1 MAAACVVPVVLP
13 AVVAPEF
20 RSLFIPRPVILFMP
34 DVPRILVV
42 APHGSYRTS
51 AFITAAQRLG
61 VKVLLVSE
69 GKHSIVSDYAHG
81 LHIDPADEVAALEL
95 ILAEAANQPVA
106 GIVGTDDS
114 TTELAARAAKQLG
127 LPHNSPSAVQ
137 LARRKD
143 KARACLS
150 AAGLPV
156 PEHRCLFLEQPLQKQ
171 LEAVFYPAVIKP
183 VGMSGSRGVIR
194 VNNPTELNLAIQ
206 RLQSMLQQE
215 QQLDPEIANLL
226 LVERYIPGDE
236 VAVEGMLREGELQVL
251 AVFDKPD
258 PLNGPYFEETY
269 YITPSRHT
277 QDILDQLHRTVQAA
291 CKAYGL
297 EEGPVHA
304 ECRINAEGIWILEV
318 AARTIGGLCGRL
330 LQFGTGYSLEELVL
344 AQAMG
349 KALPLQATSQGAGVL
364 MIPIPEA
371 GVLKRVEGILAAQR
385 VPYIESVEIQLREGH
400 ELVPLPEGNS
410 YLGFIFSRAPTAE
423 QAEQALREAHACL
436 KIVVAPLW
444 KVNIA

>member
-1 MAAACVVPVVLP
+1 
-13 AVVAPEF
+13 
-20 RSLFIPRPVILFMP
+20 MP
-34 DVPRILVV
+34 DFPRILVI

-51 AFITAAQRLG
+51 AFITAAHRLG

-69 GKHSIVSDYAHG
+69 GKHSIVSDYAQG
-81 LHIDPADEVAALEL
+81 LHIDPTDEAAALAL
-95 ILAEAANQPVA
+95 IMAEAANESVA
-106 GIVGTDDS
+106 AIVATDDS
-114 TTELAARAAKQLG
+114 TTELAAQAARQLG
-127 LPHNSPSAVQ
+127 LPHNPPTAVK

-156 PEHRCLFLEQPLQKQ
+156 PEHRCISLDQPLQQQ
-171 LEAVFYPAVIKP
+171 LEAVVYPLVIKP

-194 VNNPTELNLAIQ
+194 VNNQTELNQAVQ
-206 RLQSMLQQE
+206 RIQSMLQQE
-215 QQLDPEIANLL
+215 LHTDPDVARLL
-226 LVERYIPGDE
+226 LLERFIPGDE
-236 VAVEGMLREGELQVL
+236 VAVEGMLSGGELQVL
-251 AVFDKPD
+251 TVFDKPD

-269 YITPSRHT
+269 YTAPSRHAHDT
-277 QDILDQLHRTVQAA
+277 LDELHHTVQAA
-291 CKAYGL
+291 CSAYGL
-297 EEGPVHA
+297 REGPVHA
-304 ECRINAEGIWILEV
+304 ECRINGEGTWILEV

-349 KALPLQATSQGAGVL
+349 KALPMEASSQGAGVL
-364 MIPIPEA
+364 MIPIPQA
-371 GVLKRVEGILAAQR
+371 GILKRVEGVLAAQR

-410 YLGFIFSRAPTAE
+410 YLGFIFARAPSAS
-423 QAEQALREAHACL
+423 QAEAALREAHACL

-444 KVNIA
+444 KVSVA

>member
-1 MAAACVVPVVLP
+1 
-13 AVVAPEF
+13 
-20 RSLFIPRPVILFMP
+20 MP
-34 DVPRILVV
+34 DFPRILVI

-51 AFITAAQRLG
+51 AFITAAHRLG

-69 GKHSIVSDYAHG
+69 GKHSIVSDYAQG
-81 LHIDPADEVAALEL
+81 LHIDPTDEAGALAL
-95 ILAEAANQPVA
+95 ILAEAANESVA
-106 GIVGTDDS
+106 AIVATDDS
-114 TTELAARAAKQLG
+114 TTELAAQAARQLG
-127 LPHNSPSAVQ
+127 LPHNPPTAVK

-156 PEHRCLFLEQPLQKQ
+156 PEHRCIYLDQPLQEQ
-171 LEAVFYPAVIKP
+171 LEAVVYPLVIKP

-194 VNNPTELNLAIQ
+194 VNNQTELNQAVQRIQ
-206 RLQSMLQQE
+206 TMLQQE
-215 QQLDPEIANLL
+215 IHTDPDAARLL
-226 LVERYIPGDE
+226 LLEKFIPGDE
-236 VAVEGMLREGELQVL
+236 VAVEGMLSGGELQVL
-251 AVFDKPD
+251 TVFDKPD

-269 YITPSRHT
+269 YTTPSRHAHDT
-277 QDILDQLHRTVQAA
+277 LDELHHTVQAA
-291 CKAYGL
+291 CSAYGL
-297 EEGPVHA
+297 REGPVHA
-304 ECRINAEGIWILEV
+304 ECRINGEGTWILEV

-349 KALPLQATSQGAGVL
+349 KALPIEASSQGAGVL
-364 MIPIPEA
+364 MIPIPQA
-371 GVLKRVEGILAAQR
+371 GILKRVEGVLAAQR

-410 YLGFIFSRAPTAE
+410 YLGFIFARAPSAP
-423 QAEQALREAHACL
+423 QAEIALRAAHACL

-444 KVNIA
+444 KVSVA